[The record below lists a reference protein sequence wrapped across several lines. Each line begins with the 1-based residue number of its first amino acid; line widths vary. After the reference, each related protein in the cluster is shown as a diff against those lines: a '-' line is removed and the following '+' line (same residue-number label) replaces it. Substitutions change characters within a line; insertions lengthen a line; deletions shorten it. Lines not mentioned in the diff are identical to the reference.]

1 MKIKKNIYLVLFF
14 DAFFVAIGLFLNTVG
29 FFLGFEITKKIITI
43 YLGASSAIIFL
54 GAMVFLL
61 YFAICKTYYVFA
73 NDSFKII
80 KDDVEIMKIDYDKII
95 QCEYHRFASLLLG
108 DSRGGNLVVNY
119 VCDGVVQ
126 YIEISLLKR
135 QIEKIDYLKNAIK

>member
-14 DAFFVAIGLFLNTVG
+14 DAFFVAISLFLVALG
-29 FFLGFEITKKIITI
+29 FFLGFEITNKIITI
-43 YLGASSAIIFL
+43 YLSTSSAIIFL

-80 KDDVEIMKIDYDKII
+80 KDGVEIMEIDYDKITH
-95 QCEYHRFASLLLG
+95 CEYHRFASLFLG
-108 DSRGGNLVVNY
+108 DPKGGNLVVNY
-119 VCDGVVQ
+119 VCDGVEQ

>member
-1 MKIKKNIYLVLFF
+1 MQIKKNIYHVLFF
-14 DAFFVAIGLFLNTVG
+14 DAFFVAIGLFLNTLG

-43 YLGASSAIIFL
+43 YLGTSSAIIFL
-54 GAMVFLL
+54 GAMVFFL

-80 KDDVEIMKIDYDKII
+80 KDGVEIMKIDYDKII
-95 QCEYHRFASLLLG
+95 HCEYHRFASLFLG
-108 DSRGGNLVVNY
+108 DSKGGKLVVNY
-119 VCDGVVQ
+119 VRDGVEQ

-135 QIEKIDYLKNAIK
+135 QIEKIDYLRNIVK